1 MKIGFIGLGKMGRVM
16 APHLAPKARQLIGFD
31 PNWQMPDDSPV
42 QRADTLSDIASCELI
57 FTMLPDGAVVLQVI
71 SHLLEAG
78 SNALFVDMSSCH
90 PDTSAQLDQL
100 LAPSGR
106 RALDAP
112 VSGGVAKADKGQ
124 LMIMAGGSAA
134 DFGHAAPYLNLMGTA
149 AHIGP
154 GGAGYAM
161 KALNNY
167 VSAAGLVSSFQA
179 LATAQKFGITPH
191 AFQQIINGSTGRNN
205 TTEVKIDKFVI
216 PKTYDSGFALNLMAK
231 DVAIAS
237 DIITQNGFTLPLNQ
251 PLADYLKQ
259 VLMELGGDPDHTEI
273 YRHLE
278 NLATAAQPKQN
289 NDR

>member
-1 MKIGFIGLGKMGRVM
+1 MKIGFIGLGKMGQVM
-16 APHLAPKARQLIGFD
+16 APHLAPMAHQLIGFD
-31 PNWQMPDDSPV
+31 PNWQMPDNSPV
-42 QRADTLSDIASCELI
+42 QRVSTLSEIARCELI
-57 FTMLPDGAVVLQVI
+57 FTMLPDGAVVLEVI

-78 SNALFVDMSSCH
+78 SDALFVDMSSCH
-90 PDTSAQLDQL
+90 PDTSTRLNQL
-100 LAPSGR
+100 LAPGGR

-112 VSGGVAKADKGQ
+112 VSGGVAKAGRAE
-124 LMIMAGGSAA
+124 LMIMAGGGDA
-134 DFGHAAPYLNLMGTA
+134 DFGYAAPYLNLMGTA

-179 LATAQKFGITPH
+179 LATAQKFGITPQ

-251 PLADYLKQ
+251 LLADYLKQ
-259 VLMELGGDPDHTEI
+259 ALMQLGGDPDHTEI

-278 NLATAAQPKQN
+278 QLAAASLPSATEK
-289 NDR
+289 D

>member
-1 MKIGFIGLGKMGRVM
+1 
-16 APHLAPKARQLIGFD
+16 
-31 PNWQMPDDSPV
+31 
-42 QRADTLSDIASCELI
+42 
-57 FTMLPDGAVVLQVI
+57 
-71 SHLLEAG
+71 
-78 SNALFVDMSSCH
+78 
-90 PDTSAQLDQL
+90 
-100 LAPSGR
+100 
-106 RALDAP
+106 
-112 VSGGVAKADKGQ
+112 
-124 LMIMAGGSAA
+124 MIMAGGSDA
-134 DFGHAAPYLNLMGTA
+134 DFRHAAPYLNLMGTA

-191 AFQQIINGSTGRNN
+191 AFQQIINASTGRNN
-205 TTEVKIDKFVI
+205 TTEAKIDKFVI

-259 VLMELGGDPDHTEI
+259 ALIQLGGDPDHTEI

-278 NLATAAQPKQN
+278 QLAATSPPGTPDKE
-289 NDR
+289 